1 MKEIDT
7 ASVVIKPVATAKE
20 MKQFSARLF
29 GRHAGHFQPE

>member
-20 MKQFSARLF
+20 MKQFVRFNWEL
-29 GRHAGHFQPE
+29 